1 MRNGA
6 HAETG
11 VGTLVAV
18 VIASRVATV
27 VFPLPGMSTL
37 ATILLTVGGAVL
49 ILAALRDVFDVL
61 FHETGRAVL
70 SHGVMRAIWRAV
82 HGVARGRAWM
92 LSLGGPLALLGVVIS
107 WALLLILGWTLVF

>member
-6 HAETG
+6 QAETG

-70 SHGVMRAIWRAV
+70 SHGVMRSVWRLFHV
-82 HGVARGRAWM
+82 VAGKRPT
-92 LSLGGPLALLGVVIS
+92 LFSLGGPFALLAVVVS
-107 WALLLILGWTLVF
+107 WAGLLIAGWTLVY